1 MMADFYKAFQKL
13 KGIEFSNESDAL
25 HKNKGEDG
33 LTYYGIYHSA
43 HPDWTGWPRVM
54 AHLTTH
60 GFDRRLASITCYHD
74 ENLTQEVMYFYYM
87 NFWVKLRLDEITS
100 QKIAEEMFF
109 FYMNTG
115 NKKKVVRYAQSII
128 GEVVDG
134 YIGKNTIKALNEF
147 DEVVF
152 DKHYD
157 QKQISHYK
165 RIVAYNPKKFG
176 RFLKGWVN
184 RARLI

>member
-1 MMADFYKAFQKL
+1 MADFYMAFLKL
-13 KGIEFSNESDAL
+13 KGIEFSNPYNAL

-43 HPDWTGWPRVM
+43 HPEWSGWGRVM
-54 AHLTTH
+54 AHLSTH
-60 GFDRRLASITCYHD
+60 GFDRRLASITCYND

-109 FYMNTG
+109 FYINIG

-134 YIGKNTIKALNEF
+134 IIGKNTIKALNEF

-152 DKHYD
+152 DKEYD
-157 QKQISHYK
+157 QRQISHYK
-165 RIVAYNPKKFG
+165 RLVKYNPKRFG
-176 RFLKGWVN
+176 RFLKGWIN
-184 RARLI
+184 RARLV